1 MVFPWGNIA
10 TKSWLIYQ
18 TIPKMLSK
26 EGLWAR
32 KWSLGTI
39 LPPSESKNDDKMV
52 SRGPLGAL
60 KWRPG
65 HHLGTRGAC
74 WGGQNDSPGPQGGDK
89 GVSRA
94 PLGAPKWRP
103 GTTLVPPGAG
113 IEKTTCRHTHLGR
126 FWRPFWGPFWA
137 IRDPKNIKSWKIT
150 NNV

>member
-1 MVFPWGNIA
+1 MVFPWGKIA
-10 TKSWLIYQ
+10 TKSRQIYQ
-18 TIPKMLSK
+18 AIPKMLTK

-32 KWSLGTI
+32 KWPLGTI

-65 HHLGTRGAC
+65 HHLGTQGAC
-74 WGGQNDSPGPQGGDK
+74 WGVQNGALEPQGGDK
-89 GVSRA
+89 GVSRG

-113 IEKTTCRHTHLGR
+113 IEKGSCRAHHFGR
-126 FWRPFWGPFWA
+126 FRRPFLVPFWA
-137 IRDPKNIKSWKIT
+137 IRDPKNTK
-150 NNV
+150 N